1 MCHLFVLV
9 IIASVDDYHTSI
21 RLAKCKG
28 RNKANWGAV
37 LMEESSPG
45 TPGIQR
51 PNLWKIKACPPAVS
65 VQDSYFLTALWSA
78 KELKTSVWGNPS
90 CSPWLPLL
98 SSNSSFM

>member
-78 KELKTSVWGNPS
+78 KEFKTSVWGNPS